1 MGNKCFKNEEKNILT
16 NFEDEDQYET
26 LKENLIEDL
35 FEGDNIFLEK
45 YKDEYK
51 IINIIQKDFI
61 YNIYKAQNIN
71 EKREV
76 CLKVYNKNKLE
87 LGDYDFFLEKI
98 KREEEIVKI
107 CNSKNIVN
115 IYKKIETPYNI
126 IFEMESWDIN
136 LSDYI
141 EKNGEFPYNE
151 TFREILYGIT
161 DALKILHKNNIIHRN
176 IRP

>member
-1 MGNKCFKNEEKNILT
+1 MENKCFKNEEKNILT

-87 LGDYDFFLEKI
+87 LEIMIFF
-98 KREEEIVKI
+98 
-107 CNSKNIVN
+107 
-115 IYKKIETPYNI
+115 
-126 IFEMESWDIN
+126 
-136 LSDYI
+136 
-141 EKNGEFPYNE
+141 
-151 TFREILYGIT
+151 
-161 DALKILHKNNIIHRN
+161 
-176 IRP
+176 